1 MLKKLLLTTV
11 SAFTICAPGALAQF
25 DGAPGGFNPG
35 FQGPSLPQPQM
46 PMVPM
51 PQAPMPSVGGVVAN
65 VLSNLMMTQPT
76 STGAMRNGLP
86 ATTTD
91 SFVYQAAGQAEL
103 IYGDEGVYDIP
114 PDFEFTKDHRIA
126 AGIFGQRDAGLT
138 TGHGSLLPDAW
149 GGDEFV
155 KGPEFDV
162 SGPTMGNYTDPLQQ
176 LLGNVGLGGVTP
188 LVESGIQSAVQPQV
202 SPF

>member
-1 MLKKLLLTTV
+1 VYKYLLGTAI
-11 SAFTICAPGALAQF
+11 SAAIMASPAMAQ
-25 DGAPGGFNPG
+25 
-35 FQGPSLPQPQM
+35 
-46 PMVPM
+46 
-51 PQAPMPSVGGVVAN
+51 QAPALGDPVAGA
-65 VLSNLMMTQPT
+65 LSNLMITPP
-76 STGAMRNGLP
+76 SATGAMRNGLP

-91 SFVYQAAGQAEL
+91 SFVYQAGGQAEL

-114 PDFEFTKDHRIA
+114 PYFEFTKEHRIA

-162 SGPTMGNYTDPLQQ
+162 SGPTLDSGAASVADQ
-176 LLGNVGLGGVTP
+176 LLNNTGLGGLNNTVN
-188 LVESGIQSAVQPQV
+188 QAVGQALPGAGGAPT
-202 SPF
+202 SEPGF